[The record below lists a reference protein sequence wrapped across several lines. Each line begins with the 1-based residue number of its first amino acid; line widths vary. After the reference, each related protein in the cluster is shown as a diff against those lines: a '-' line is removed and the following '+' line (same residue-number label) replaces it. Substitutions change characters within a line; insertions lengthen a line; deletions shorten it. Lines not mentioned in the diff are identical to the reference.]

1 MLMVLTL
8 LMEPAVLEV
17 MMHEL
22 VVQLARLINHVEHL
36 VSVTEILAL
45 LAMPEL
51 DAVTFS
57 VVLHDLDGLVDLEQ
71 VHSLW
76 CETYPDLTQ

>member
-8 LMEPAVLEV
+8 LVDPAVLEV

-22 VVQLARLINHVEHL
+22 VVQLAGLIDHAEHL

-45 LAMPEL
+45 LVMLEL
-51 DAVTFS
+51 DVVTFP

-76 CETYPDLTQ
+76 CETYPDLM

>member
-8 LMEPAVLEV
+8 LMDPAVLAV

-22 VVQLARLINHVEHL
+22 VVQLARLIDHAEHL

-45 LAMPEL
+45 LVMLEL
-51 DAVTFS
+51 DVVTFP
-57 VVLHDLDGLVDLEQ
+57 VVLHDRDGLVDLEQ

-76 CETYPDLTQ
+76 CETYPDLM

>member
-1 MLMVLTL
+1 MLVVLTL

-17 MMHEL
+17 MIHEL
-22 VVQLARLINHVEHL
+22 VVQLAHLIDHAEHL

-45 LAMPEL
+45 LVMLEL
-51 DAVTFS
+51 DVVTFP
-57 VVLHDLDGLVDLEQ
+57 VVLHDRDGLVDLEQ

-76 CETYPDLTQ
+76 CETYPDLM